1 MKNFLILFLIIFL
14 GGLLFPSIALAGEYE
29 VIIGGT
35 DTHNVIYDGL
45 VPCGRCLTIDPWRTA
60 DSSTEYYCNASSGV
74 FWPEKYIP
82 CRFCHF
88 FILLKSIVD
97 FVLLYVVFPIGT
109 LFLIVGGLMFFF
121 SAENP
126 QKAEQ
131 AKSLLTSVVIG
142 LVLIFSAWLVIGLFF
157 TAIGLSNFALS
168 FTGPDNWFTVDCEV
182 TLDF

>member
-1 MKNFLILFLIIFL
+1 MKSFPILFLIILL
-14 GGLLFPSIALAGEYE
+14 GGLLLPSVTLAGEYD
-29 VIIGGT
+29 VIIGGI
-35 DTHNVIYDGL
+35 DTHNVTYDGL
-45 VPCGRCLTIDPWRTA
+45 VPCGRCLNINPGRTA
-60 DSSTEYYCNASSGV
+60 DSLTANYCNASTGV
-74 FWPEKYIP
+74 FVDFKYIP
-82 CRFCHF
+82 CQFCHL
-88 FILLKSIVD
+88 FIVLKSIVD

-126 QKAEQ
+126 QKAER